1 MTKTALKTLLLILT
15 IMNISCKKDVE
26 TILETDY
33 KVIELDYGFD
43 NYNKNIRNKADRIII
58 KERNIV
64 IIDVDKNG
72 RILIENKL
80 IEDSLIIPELKKYII
95 PNPENNEMPNT
106 IEKEFEF
113 SGKVIMNKNL
123 MISAK
128 FDEELDYKKYSKIR
142 NKIYLS
148 FNEVRNEFSL
158 ERFNKTFE
166 ELLNSTKEED
176 LWKWGEIK
184 QITPIRYTEFLVE
197 NNYR

>member
-1 MTKTALKTLLLILT
+1 MLILVPTKGKCVFAFFRFSFRKSADTNTHFSYTKPLPVIMTKTALKTLLLILT

-72 RILIENKL
+72 RILIENKI

-106 IEKEFEF
+106 IEKEFE
-113 SGKVIMNKNL
+113 
-123 MISAK
+123 
-128 FDEELDYKKYSKIR
+128 
-142 NKIYLS
+142 
-148 FNEVRNEFSL
+148 
-158 ERFNKTFE
+158 
-166 ELLNSTKEED
+166 
-176 LWKWGEIK
+176 
-184 QITPIRYTEFLVE
+184 
-197 NNYR
+197 

>member
-1 MTKTALKTLLLILT
+1 
-15 IMNISCKKDVE
+15 MNISCKKDVE